1 MKIDIKFI
9 ALLAIICLLSL
20 SVASAADDAQAD
32 VIADANDDIEIGDAD
47 TATNDDA
54 ASNAKTLDDV
64 YTTDKNKIDD
74 SKGVNDGD
82 TIVLDKDYD
91 LEKTIVIDKKITFDG
106 KGHTLNGNNKVR
118 LVQVRTND
126 VTLQNINFENGY
138 VDVNGDSGAA
148 ILPMLKH
155 TDTNTNEYFSL
166 KIINCTFNNN
176 QAKYGGALYTQ
187 IGGNEIINCTFKD
200 NTATETGGAIQINGN
215 DNLIENCI
223 FTNNKATAK
232 NGGAIAFIDDNA
244 NNNNKIIGNT
254 FTGNTAISK
263 DRDGGAI
270 FLQKGVNTQ
279 IIGNTFTSNK
289 AQHGGA
295 ISLYQTGYATIE
307 NNTFTKNTATILGG
321 AIRESITNS
330 KTKTT
335 ISNNKFNGNSAPTSG
350 AIHID
355 GNNIEISK
363 NVFDNNKATSTFGG
377 SIGAT
382 SSTISILNNNI
393 TNSNAKTL
401 GGAIYVK
408 GNPVT
413 IKSNEINNANAAD
426 GGAIYVDKTS
436 VATIDSNNFTK
447 CTASNFGGAIRAE
460 SKVTVTNNIFTN
472 NTATNKG
479 SDIRIYNGDGSQVK
493 NNNFVT
499 YTANSIVTYGSVAI
513 QDNKGFKDVPTITTL
528 NKNYAV
534 TTTAK
539 YLTVVLKN
547 SKGTGVE
554 GKTIT
559 ITLNGKPC
567 TGVTNSK
574 GQFKTKIALS
584 KIGKYSCT
592 VKFAGDDSNT
602 AAKLK
607 FTIAVNKAAT
617 KITSPAKTFKKS
629 KTKKV
634 VLTLKSGKKAL
645 AKKKVSIKINK
656 KTYYGTTNKYG
667 KVTIKI
673 KLTKKGTY
681 KGTLKYVG
689 NKTYKACTG
698 KVTIKVK

>member
-20 SVASAADDAQAD
+20 SVVSAADDAQTD
-32 VIADANDDIEIGDAD
+32 VTADANDDIEIGDAD

-54 ASNAKTLDDV
+54 SSTPKT
-64 YTTDKNKIDD
+64 TTDLKNLIT
-74 SKGVNDGD
+74 SASDGD
-82 TIVLDKDYD
+82 TIELDSDFETGTVVK
-91 LEKTIVIDKKITFDG
+91 IDKKITIDG
-106 KGHTLNGNNKVR
+106 KDHTIDGKTTDRIFTVWSS
-118 LVQVRTND
+118 D
-126 VTLQNINFENGY
+126 VTLKNIVFKNGKAIQL
-138 VDVNGDSGAA
+138 DGKADSGGA
-148 ILPMLKH
+148 IVVMSSK
-155 TDTNTNEYFSL
+155 
-166 KIINCTFNNN
+166 
-176 QAKYGGALYTQ
+176 GGSAIT
-187 IGGNEIINCTFKD
+187 IINCTFKNNVATD
-200 NTATETGGAIQINGN
+200 NGGAFYCAIGGHTFRNCTFEDNIAAKSGGAININGN
-215 DNLIENCI
+215 GNTIENCI
-223 FTNNKATAK
+223 FKNNYAAER
-232 NGGAIAFIDDNA
+232 NGGAITITSDPKTTSTNIIKGSYFE
-244 NNNNKIIGNT
+244 NNQAQGKT
-254 FTGNTAISK
+254 FA
-263 DRDGGAI
+263 DGGAI
-270 FLQKGVNTQ
+270 YISNGTNDQ
-279 IIGNTFTSNK
+279 ITNNEFIKNSGIN
-289 AQHGGA
+289 GGA
-295 ISLYQTGYATIE
+295 ISLYDAGHSTIT
-307 NNTFTKNTATILGG
+307 NNTFTSNSVSIKSAKSSVGG
-321 AIRESITNS
+321 AIRLSINNPKS
-330 KTKTT
+330 KTI
-335 ISNNKFNGNSAPTSG
+335 ISENTFKSNSAPTSG

-363 NVFDNNKATSTFGG
+363 NVFDNNKAKTTFGG

-382 SSTISILNNNI
+382 SNTISILNNNI
-393 TNSNAKTL
+393 TNTNAKTL

-413 IKSNEINNANAAD
+413 IKANEINNANAAD

-436 VATIDSNNFTK
+436 VATINSNNFTK

-460 SKVTVTNNIFTN
+460 SKVIVTKNIFTD
-472 NTATNKG
+472 NTATKG

-499 YTANSIVTYGSVAI
+499 YTANSIVTYGNVAI
-513 QDNKGFKDVPTITTL
+513 QDNKGFKEVLSISTL

-534 TTTAK
+534 TTTTK

-547 SKGTGVE
+547 SKGTGVA
-554 GKTIT
+554 GKNIT
-559 ITLNGKPC
+559 ITLNGKDY
-567 TGVTNSK
+567 TGVTNAK
-574 GQFKTKIALS
+574 GQYKTKITISAV
-584 KIGKYSCT
+584 KKYPCT
-592 VKFAGDDSNT
+592 VNFAGDDSNT
-602 AAKLK
+602 AAKLT